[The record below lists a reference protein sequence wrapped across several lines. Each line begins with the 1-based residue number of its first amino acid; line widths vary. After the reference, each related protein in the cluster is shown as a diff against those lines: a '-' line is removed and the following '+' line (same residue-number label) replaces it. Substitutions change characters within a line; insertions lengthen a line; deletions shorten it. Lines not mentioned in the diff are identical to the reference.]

1 MVTDSSVSRT
11 SPFDAAPRPTRP
23 VGPRD
28 RRLVVVDVADGQ
40 FPTMDRLLE
49 PPAPITLY
57 PASVATEASSTEM
70 FRGAK
75 LAPLAP
81 QSKQPIS
88 RPDILAFNSDTGN
101 FYQ

>member
-1 MVTDSSVSRT
+1 MRD
-11 SPFDAAPRPTRP
+11 FANAAIAQAQRPTIDEI
-23 VGPRD
+23 GQAD
-28 RRLVVVDVADGQ
+28 EAGRLA
-40 FPTMDRLLE
+40 LLE

-70 FRGAK
+70 FCGAK

-88 RPDILAFNSDTGN
+88 RPDIFSL
-101 FYQ
+101 

>member
-1 MVTDSSVSRT
+1 MPPSRKLNVPRLTKLVRPMKPVVSLCE
-11 SPFDAAPRPTRP
+11 
-23 VGPRD
+23 G
-28 RRLVVVDVADGQ
+28 
-40 FPTMDRLLE
+40 E
-49 PPAPITLY
+49 
-57 PASVATEASSTEM
+57 TEASSTEM
-70 FRGAK
+70 FCGAK